1 MLQNNCILF
10 VITIFNALFKE
21 IAPITTFTSTLLFEK
36 QHNKQLLYYATTSK
50 HKHKLTQTNNI
61 IWLTLKL
68 GHPQN
73 CLPPF
78 LIVLAVLNT
87 ATTPQLHVGA
97 SPKPLQPPLLQH
109 ELWFRITRELWEQE
123 EDDWTFD
130 ISSPFQKNQKK
141 RKLKLGQ
148 SPQQKGTL
156 IWSQINTIQV
166 ILCEPLILSRICCT
180 VPAQEVPNSV
190 KEYLTEGTKINPFKK
205 FGY

>member
-1 MLQNNCILF
+1 MPQNNCILF
-10 VITIFNALFKE
+10 VITIFNAPFKE
-21 IAPITTFTSTLLFEK
+21 IARITTFTSTLLLKK
-36 QHNKQLLYYATTSK
+36 QHNKELLYYATTSK
-50 HKHKLTQTNNI
+50 HKHKLTQTNNT

-78 LIVLAVLNT
+78 LIILVVLST
-87 ATTPQLHVGA
+87 AATPQLHVGA

-123 EDDWTFD
+123 EDDWTLD

-148 SPQQKGTL
+148 SPQQKGHFNLITNKYNPSHFMWTL
-156 IWSQINTIQV
+156 
-166 ILCEPLILSRICCT
+166 
-180 VPAQEVPNSV
+180 NSAT
-190 KEYLTEGTKINPFKK
+190 YLLHSASSTGPKRR
-205 FGY
+205 